1 MSKFSINFKKVS
13 THSFKHNDRTEI
25 KKADTVFA
33 QFTDRNICD
42 ISAKEAQQNLDNY
55 YDEAM
60 SKIEGRAR
68 RAKREN
74 TLIEAVVNVKKNTTL
89 EDLKKL
95 QAYIE
100 KEYVFTGL
108 QIAIHK
114 DEGHFEDDKFIENYH
129 AHMSFFTLN
138 RSNGRQM
145 FRKEHIN
152 PDKLRQL
159 QTDGAQILNMDRGRD
174 KRESGVERLEHRE
187 HKRAKRAEEK
197 YLAKEKDL
205 KEEIAKLREELK
217 AHHADRKDYA
227 QLEQLNRELQIQIK
241 SKDLTIEDLDKQINI
256 EKQYIE
262 ALKSKNEALH
272 EEMVKKN
279 EIIDST
285 PNTDNVITQVNEE
298 AREILLEEE
307 VEIKRYG
314 VLVIIKFLKEKYFQL
329 KDIIKNLKAENE
341 ALRTE
346 NLALKEQS
354 NSKLSTKELLVKL
367 GEKNQEFFDTT
378 DSHFST
384 EHERDT
390 RTDSMD
396 ENSEYTPPKA
406 YRTKN

>member
-13 THSFKHNDRTEI
+13 THSFKHNDRSEI

-33 QFTDRNICD
+33 QFSDRNICD
-42 ISAKEAQQNLDNY
+42 ISATEAHQNLDNY

-60 SKIEGRAR
+60 SKIEGRVR

-74 TLIEAVVNVKKNTTL
+74 TLVEAVVNVKKNTTI

-114 DEGHFEDDKFIENYH
+114 DEGHFEDNKFIENYH

-159 QTDGAQILNMDRGRD
+159 QTDGAQILNMDRGLD

-187 HKRAKRAEEK
+187 HKRAKKAEEK
-197 YLAKEKDL
+197 QLAKEKDL

-217 AHHADRKDYA
+217 AHHAERKDYA

-241 SKDLTIEDLDKQINI
+241 SKNLTIEDLDKQINI
-256 EKQYIE
+256 QKQRITAIE
-262 ALKSKNEALH
+262 SKNEALH
-272 EEMVKKN
+272 EEIVKKN

-285 PNTDNVITQVNEE
+285 PNLNDLIIQVNEE
-298 AREILLEEE
+298 AREILLEEKI
-307 VEIKRYG
+307 EIKRYG
-314 VLVIIKFLKEKYFQL
+314 VLAIVKFLKEKYFQL
-329 KDIIKNLKAENE
+329 KDVIKNLKAENE
-341 ALRTE
+341 SLRSE
-346 NLALKEQS
+346 NLALKEQ
-354 NSKLSTKELLVKL
+354 NNGKLSTKELLVRL
-367 GEKNQEFFDTT
+367 GEKNQEFFDAT

-384 EHERDT
+384 EYERDT

>member
-13 THSFKHNDRTEI
+13 THSFKHNDRSEI

-33 QFTDRNICD
+33 QFSDRNICD
-42 ISAKEAQQNLDNY
+42 ISATEAHQNLDNY

-60 SKIEGRAR
+60 SKIEGRVR

-74 TLIEAVVNVKKNTTL
+74 TLVEAVVNVKKNTTI

-114 DEGHFEDDKFIENYH
+114 DEGHFEDNKFIENYH

-159 QTDGAQILNMDRGRD
+159 QTDGAQILNMDRGLD

-187 HKRAKRAEEK
+187 HKRAKKAEEK
-197 YLAKEKDL
+197 QLAKEKDL

-217 AHHADRKDYA
+217 ANHAERKDYA
-227 QLEQLNRELQIQIK
+227 QLEQLNRDLKAQVKDK
-241 SKDLTIEDLDKQINI
+241 SLTIESLHQQMDVLKQLTSTL
-256 EKQYIE
+256 E
-262 ALKSKNEALH
+262 LKNEALH
-272 EEMVKKN
+272 EEVVKKD
-279 EIIDST
+279 ELIDST
-285 PNTDNVITQVNEE
+285 PNLNDYKEYAEQELKIKIEE
-298 AREILLEEE
+298 NTTLPMFFKNLISTLKKAWIQ
-307 VEIKRYG
+307 IKE
-314 VLVIIKFLKEKYFQL
+314 LKEQVL
-329 KDIIKNLKAENE
+329 SLKAENAE
-341 ALRTE
+341 LRR
-346 NLALKEQS
+346 LKSYTVNEIPIDSPIDDSKQAQVDEWWEQQMAN
-354 NSKLSTKELLVKL
+354 NSTTNIISRVK
-367 GEKNQEFFDTT
+367 
-378 DSHFST
+378 
-384 EHERDT
+384 R
-390 RTDSMD
+390 
-396 ENSEYTPPKA
+396 
-406 YRTKN
+406 

>member
-1 MSKFSINFKKVS
+1 MRFFCSQGASKMSKFSINFKKVS

-33 QFTDRNICD
+33 QFTDKNICD
-42 ISAKEAQQNLDNY
+42 ISAKEAQQNLDSY

-74 TLIEAVVNVKKNTTL
+74 TLIEAVVNVKKNTTI
-89 EDLKKL
+89 EDLQKL

-197 YLAKEKDL
+197 HLAKEKDL

-217 AHHADRKDYA
+217 AHNAERKDYA

-241 SKDLTIEDLDKQINI
+241 SKNLTIEDLDKQINI
-256 EKQYIE
+256 QKQRIT
-262 ALKSKNEALH
+262 ALELKNEALH
-272 EEMVKKN
+272 EEIVKKDA
-279 EIIDST
+279 IIDST
-285 PNTDNVITQVNEE
+285 PNTDDYKEYAEKELKIKIEE
-298 AREILLEEE
+298 NMALPTLFKKLISTLKSAWLQ
-307 VEIKRYG
+307 IKE
-314 VLVIIKFLKEKYFQL
+314 LKEQVL
-329 KDIIKNLKAENE
+329 SLKAENTE
-341 ALRTE
+341 LRR
-346 NLALKEQS
+346 LKSYTVNEIPMDSPIDERKKAQVDEWWEQQMA
-354 NSKLSTKELLVKL
+354 N
-367 GEKNQEFFDTT
+367 
-378 DSHFST
+378 DSI
-384 EHERDT
+384 T
-390 RTDSMD
+390 RA
-396 ENSEYTPPKA
+396 K
-406 YRTKN
+406 R